1 MSYVKTAVFSN
12 VESLL
17 TYKAPDAGHEKVGCR
32 VIVPLGSKTATG
44 LVIEVSQTPDISADK
59 IKPIKSFMDETPVM
73 SADMIKLGL
82 WISDYYLAAP
92 GITFSSMLAPL
103 YKMVSKKIVRLTDE
117 TIELK
122 GRQMDVAEY
131 LKDKDHNEATFAAM
145 EKDLK
150 ISGLHGVIAA
160 MEKKGILEIEEKE
173 SVKGIKK
180 KRVKPE
186 TGADETVQ
194 KITLNSHQKNAVDEI
209 TEALKT
215 NKYKTFLL
223 FGTTGSG
230 KTEVYIRAAQHAI
243 AEGKKVII
251 LVPEIFLTPQV
262 TERFKNVFQDK
273 TAIYHSGL
281 KPAERVH
288 EWERMK
294 SGEVDVVVGTR
305 SAIFAPF
312 DNLGLIV
319 VDEEFDSSYKQDNEP
334 RYSARD
340 CAVYRATLTNAVVVL
355 GSATPSAESYN
366 NAVTGKYG
374 MLSLPERVSKRP
386 MPEIEV
392 VDLKID
398 ANKNNG
404 LFLSNNLI
412 KGMHDALDAN
422 GQVIL
427 FISRRGYSNYNFCM
441 TCGTVEKCVNCD
453 IPLVYHKTTNKLKC
467 HYCDY
472 EKPPA
477 LICPSCKKPIAYK
490 GAGTQRVEDVITQFF
505 PDKKIE
511 RIDIDSMSDK
521 SEYFNVYNRIKNK
534 EIDILIGTQMITK
547 GFDFPEVTF
556 VGVVSIDTVLNL
568 PDFRSEERVFELLM
582 QVAGRTGR
590 GEKPG
595 KVVIQTFN
603 PFNPAIEMVRKY
615 ETEKFYEEQL
625 KIRKDFDYPPYG
637 KMMQIVIQDENE
649 EKAFSDADKVAEI
662 IQRAIVKEKMKMIS
676 ILGPAEAPLSRLRN
690 KFRVSMILK
699 CKNAKSLNILGRAVK
714 QESRGMDVAV
724 VVDPVNTL

>member
-1 MSYVKTAVFSN
+1 MSFIKAAVFSN
-12 VESLL
+12 FETLL
-17 TYKAPDAGHEKVGCR
+17 TYKAADAGQDRIGCR

-44 LVIEVSQTPDISADK
+44 LVIEVSDEADIPAEK
-59 IKPIKSFMDETPVM
+59 IKPIKSFLDDTPVI
-73 SADMIKLGL
+73 SLKLIKLGL
-82 WISDYYLAAP
+82 WISSYYLCAP

-103 YKMVSKKIVRLTDE
+103 YKMVSKKIVRLTNE
-117 TIELK
+117 SIELS

-131 LKDKDHNEATFAAM
+131 LKDKEHNEASFSTM

-150 ISGLHGVIAA
+150 ISGLHSVIIA
-160 MEKKGILEIEEKE
+160 MQKKGILEIEEKE
-173 SVKGIKK
+173 SIKGIQK

-186 TGADETVQ
+186 TGAREDAV
-194 KITLNSHQKNAVDEI
+194 KLVLNSFQQAAVDSI
-209 TEALKT
+209 TGAI
-215 NKYKTFLL
+215 NADKYAAFLL

-230 KTEVYIRAAQHAI
+230 KTEVYIRAAQRAVDK
-243 AEGKKVII
+243 GKKVII

-262 TERFKNVFQDK
+262 TERFKNVFMDR

-319 VDEEFDSSYKQDNEP
+319 VDEEFDSSYKQDSEP

-340 CAVYRATLTNAVVVL
+340 CAVYRASLSNAVVVL
-355 GSATPSAESYN
+355 GSATPSAESYH
-366 NAVTGKYG
+366 NALTGKYE
-374 MLSLPERVSKRP
+374 MLNLPERVSKRP

-392 VDLKID
+392 VDLKTD
-398 ANKNNG
+398 ANKSNG

-412 KGMHDALDAN
+412 KGMQDALDLG

-477 LICPSCKKPIAYK
+477 LICPACKKPIAYK

-511 RIDIDSMSDK
+511 RIDMDSMSDK

-603 PFNPAIEMVRKY
+603 PQNPAIEMTRKY
-615 ETEKFYEEQL
+615 ETAKFYDEQL
-625 KIRKDFDYPPYG
+625 KIRKELGYPPFG
-637 KMMQIVIQDENE
+637 KMMQIIIQDENE
-649 EKAFSDADKVAEI
+649 EKAFKDAEKIAEV
-662 IQRAIVKEKMKMIS
+662 IQKAILKNGMKMIS

-690 KFRVSMILK
+690 KYRVSMILK
-699 CKNAKSLNILGRAVK
+699 CKNAKSLNIIGRAVK
-714 QESRGMDVAV
+714 QEVKGTDYAV
-724 VVDPVNTL
+724 IVDPVNTL

>member
-1 MSYVKTAVFSN
+1 MRYVRTAVFSN

-17 TYKAPDAGHEKVGCR
+17 TYKAPDAGYEKIGCR
-32 VIVPLGSKTATG
+32 VIVPLGGKTATG
-44 LVIEVSQTPDISADK
+44 LVIEISDTADIPVEK
-59 IKPIKSFMDETPVM
+59 IKFVRSFLDETPVIGPEL
-73 SADMIKLGL
+73 IKLGL

-92 GITFSSMLAPL
+92 GMVFSIMLAPL
-103 YKMVSKKIVRLTDE
+103 FKITFKKIVRLINE

-131 LKDKDHNEATFAAM
+131 LKDKEHNEAPFSSM

-150 ISGLHGVIAA
+150 ISGLHSVIAA
-160 MEKKGILEIEEKE
+160 MQKKGILEIEEKE
-173 SVKGIKK
+173 SFKGIKK

-186 TGADETVQ
+186 TGAQDIAAE
-194 KITLNSHQKNAVDEI
+194 ITLNSFQQEAVDKIINAVKND
-209 TEALKT
+209 
-215 NKYKTFLL
+215 KYSTFLL

-230 KTEVYIRAAQHAI
+230 KTEVYIRAAQYAVSR
-243 AEGKKVII
+243 GKKAII

-262 TERFKNVFQDK
+262 TERFKKVFQDR

-294 SGEVDVVVGTR
+294 SGEADVVVGTR

-319 VDEEFDSSYKQDNEP
+319 VDEEFDSSYKQESEP

-340 CAVYRATLTNAVVVL
+340 CAVYRATLCGAVVVL
-355 GSATPSAESYN
+355 GSATPSAESYH
-366 NAVTGKYG
+366 NALSGKYG
-374 MLSLPERVSKRP
+374 MLVLPERVSKRP

-398 ANKNNG
+398 ANKSNG

-412 KGMHDALDAN
+412 KGMQDALDAG

-441 TCGTVEKCVNCD
+441 TCGKVEKCVNCD
-453 IPLVYHKTTNKLKC
+453 IPLVYHKAANKLKC

-505 PDKKIE
+505 PDK
-511 RIDIDSMSDK
+511 RIKRVDMDSMSDR
-521 SEYFNVYNRIKNK
+521 SEYFNVYNSIKDR

-590 GEKPG
+590 GDKPG
-595 KVVIQTFN
+595 RVVIQTFN
-603 PFNPAIEMVRKY
+603 PQNPAIEMTRKY
-615 ETEKFYEEQL
+615 ATAEFYAEQL
-625 KIRKDFDYPPYG
+625 HIRKELGYPPFG
-637 KMMQIVIQDENE
+637 KMMQIIIQDENE
-649 EKAFSDADKVAEI
+649 EKAFKDAEKVAEI
-662 IQRAIVKEKMKMIS
+662 IQKTIQKEAMKMIF
-676 ILGPAEAPLSRLRN
+676 ILGPAEAPLSRIRN
-690 KFRVSMILK
+690 KYRMSIILK
-699 CKNAKSLNILGRAVK
+699 SKNAKSLNVIGRAVK
-714 QESRGMDVAV
+714 QNARGLDVAV
-724 VVDPVNTL
+724 IVDPVNTL

>member
-1 MSYVKTAVFSN
+1 MSFVKAAVFSN
-12 VESLL
+12 VETLL
-17 TYKAPDAGHEKVGCR
+17 TYKAPESGAERIGCR
-32 VIVPLGSKTATG
+32 VIVPLGSRTATG
-44 LVIEVSQTPDISADK
+44 LVIEVSQAADIPQEK
-59 IKPIKSFMDETPVM
+59 IKSIKSFLDDTPVI
-73 SADMIKLGL
+73 SHELIKLGL
-82 WISDYYLAAP
+82 WMSEYYLASP
-92 GITFSSMLAPL
+92 GIVFSSILSPL
-103 YKMVSKKIVRLTDE
+103 YKMVSKKTVRLINE
-117 TIELK
+117 TEELK

-131 LKDKDHNEATFAAM
+131 LKDREHSEASFSSM

-150 ISGLHGVIAA
+150 ISGLHSVIAA
-160 MEKKGILEIEEKE
+160 MQKKGILEIEEKD
-173 SVKGIKK
+173 SVKGVKN

-186 TGADETVQ
+186 TGAQENTA
-194 KITLNSHQKNAVDEI
+194 KITLNSFQHDAVGKIAAAIE
-209 TEALKT
+209 E
-215 NKYKTFLL
+215 NKYATFLL

-230 KTEVYIRAAQHAI
+230 KTEVYIRAAQQAI
-243 AEGKKVII
+243 SLGKKAII

-262 TERFKNVFQDK
+262 TERFKNVFREK

-319 VDEEFDSSYKQDNEP
+319 VDEEFDSSYKQDSEP

-340 CAVYRATLTNAVVVL
+340 CAVYRGTLTGAVVVL
-355 GSATPSAESYN
+355 GSATPSAETYH
-366 NAVTGKYG
+366 NAVTGKYS
-374 MLSLPERVSKRP
+374 MLNLPERVSKRP

-392 VDLKID
+392 VDLKTD
-398 ANKNNG
+398 ANKSNG
-404 LFLSNNLI
+404 LFLSNSLI
-412 KGMHDALDAN
+412 KGMQDALDAS

-477 LICPSCKKPIAYK
+477 LICPACKKPIAYK

-511 RIDIDSMSDK
+511 RIDMDSMSDK
-521 SEYFNVYNRIKNK
+521 SGYFDVYNRIKNR

-590 GEKPG
+590 GDKPG

-603 PFNPAIEMVRKY
+603 PQNSAIEMTRKY
-615 ETEKFYEEQL
+615 ETVKFYEEQL
-625 KIRKDFDYPPYG
+625 KIRKELGYPPFG
-637 KMMQIVIQDENE
+637 KMMQIIIQDENG
-649 EKAFSDADKVAEI
+649 EKAFSDGEKIAD
-662 IQRAIVKEKMKMIS
+662 IVQKTILKEKMKMIT
-676 ILGPAEAPLSRLRN
+676 ILGPAEAPLSRIRN

-699 CKNAKSLNILGRAVK
+699 SKNAKSLNIIGKAVK
-714 QESRGMDVAV
+714 QTARGIDFAV
-724 VVDPVNTL
+724 IVDPVNTL